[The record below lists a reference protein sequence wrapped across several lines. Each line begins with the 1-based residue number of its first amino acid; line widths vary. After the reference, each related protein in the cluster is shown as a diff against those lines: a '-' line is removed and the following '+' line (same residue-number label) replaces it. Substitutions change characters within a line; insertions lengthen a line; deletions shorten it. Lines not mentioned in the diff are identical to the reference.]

1 VSNLNDTIKRPV
13 HGSITPAELRE
24 LGLNID
30 DVIDF
35 SSNINPIGMSKH
47 LKDAIASVD
56 ISHYPDP
63 DCLEL
68 RESLAKETGADV
80 TSILI
85 GNGSTELIHLIAR
98 AFLSRD
104 NVAVILSPTYGEYET
119 ACSLAGAEPIFVKAE
134 ESHDFRWVIP
144 SACKHIKAIAPRI
157 VFLCNPNNP
166 TGVLLNSSD
175 VKRIAASASPGLL
188 IIDEAYMPFADD
200 PWGATELLDSG
211 NIVVMRS
218 MTKDYALAG
227 IRLGYIVAAP
237 EIIERLKCY
246 QPFWSVNAIAQAV
259 GVATIDDNEHI
270 AKARKTVAKAKAYLL
285 KSLADIGLDVV
296 PSDTN
301 FLLIKVGNA
310 KSMRQALLRQGIC
323 VRDCTSFGLPQYIR
337 IAMQPLPE
345 CRRFVNG
352 LSAAATD
359 IHSIVRKSDCNKK
372 TMI

>member
-1 VSNLNDTIKRPV
+1 MSNPNDSIKRPA

-35 SSNINPIGMSKH
+35 SSNINPIGTSAY
-47 LKDAIASVD
+47 LRDAMANVD
-56 ISHYPDP
+56 VSRYPDP

-68 RESLAKETGADV
+68 REALAKETGIDIS
-80 TSILI
+80 SIII

-98 AFLSRD
+98 AFLAAGSA
-104 NVAVILSPTYGEYET
+104 AVILSPTYGEYET
-119 ACSLAGAEPIFVKAE
+119 ACTLSGTEPVFIKSE
-134 ESHDFRWVIP
+134 EAHGFRWNILKV
-144 SACKHIKAIAPRI
+144 CKQIKAIAPRI

-166 TGVLLNSSD
+166 TGVLLKSSD
-175 VKRIAASASPGLL
+175 VKKIAAAAAPGLL
-188 IIDEAYMPFADD
+188 IVDEAYMPFADD
-200 PWGATELLDSG
+200 PWDATTLLDNG

-227 IRLGYIVAAP
+227 IRLGYIVAP
-237 EIIERLKCY
+237 PDIIERLKCY
-246 QPFWSVNAIAQAV
+246 QPFWSVNAIAQAL
-259 GVATIDDNEHI
+259 GLATINDKEHI
-270 AKARKTVAKAKAYLL
+270 VKARKTIAEAKSCLL
-285 KSLADIGLDVV
+285 KSIEDVGLDVI
-296 PSDTN
+296 PTSTN

-345 CRRFVNG
+345 CRRFVEG
-352 LSAAATD
+352 LRAAATNSTGCKKD
-359 IHSIVRKSDCNKK
+359 RSRKR
-372 TMI
+372 